1 MYIGLN
7 ASIAISQNGFAP
19 ITSRTAAA
27 FDIDES
33 KVVLI
38 GLSYL
43 IMFTPTEILYT
54 FAYKK
59 LPMSWVLKQNALF

>member
-7 ASIAISQNGFAP
+7 ATIAVSQNGFAP
-19 ITSRTAAA
+19 ITSNTAAA
-27 FDIDES
+27 FGIETS
-33 KVVLI
+33 KVELI

-43 IMFTPTEILYT
+43 LLFTPTEILYT

-59 LPMSWVLKQNALF
+59 LPMNYILK